1 MAAIEDIRERF
12 RTDGLYYADHALHIP
27 NEVGEIVPLR
37 PRPGQHKIE
46 AAIQK
51 QQAAGEPIR
60 LIILKSRRLGSSSW
74 CAGTLLR
81 RLTQNRNRRGQI
93 VAQDRGTGG
102 ELFELLKLM
111 YQHLPNEDW
120 LKPPIYR
127 SNDTKDS
134 KLLWWGEKSPLER
147 DRGNLGINSQ
157 LTIDTAAE
165 VEAGRG
171 KTLHDLL
178 CTEVAF
184 WPNPKKALSL
194 LNAVYD
200 LPETMVI
207 LESTANGHNWF
218 KDRWDAAERG
228 EGNYLAVFIGWQEDL
243 NNVRAFADDDERE
256 RFIASIGTG
265 PWGEDEPR
273 LVEEYGCTPEQLNWR
288 RNAIVDKANSD
299 LDYFRQEFP
308 SYPLEAFIASG
319 RHVFAAP
326 LVRAALDNAETI
338 QKLEPDAGGPEQGVF
353 RETGFRERRVH
364 SGTVE
369 VPTGSQWTPASAT
382 GFPPSYD
389 FWVRW
394 NPKAG
399 EKDEQGNPIPYPGP
413 KDQFIVAVDPA
424 TGEQNTTGQPDFS
437 VIQVI
442 DHRTREQV
450 ARLRTRRLDADEL
463 ALQAVLAAQFFND
476 ALITVETTGG
486 YGIPVTRKLW
496 DGFGWRRVYKRRS
509 LEQKAAKASDRLGW
523 DTNRRTKPQMI
534 EGLREMLRE
543 GTHGLRDP
551 LTVFEMQT
559 YVVDAKGRQDADAGA
574 HDDLLTAYMQG
585 QEVARETRLRP
596 DGPSGITHTW
606 TTDRRRF

>member
-1 MAAIEDIRERF
+1 MATVEDIRERF
-12 RTDGLYYADHALHIP
+12 RTDGLYYARNALHIP
-27 NEVGEIVPLR
+27 NEVGQIVPLT
-37 PRPGQHKIE
+37 PRPGQEKIE
-46 AAIQK
+46 QAIQ
-51 QQAAGEPIR
+51 QQQSTGEPIR

-74 CAGTLLR
+74 CAATLLR
-81 RLTQNRNRRGQI
+81 RLTQNENRRGQI
-93 VAQDRGTGG
+93 VAQDRGTAG

-111 YQHLPNEDW
+111 YQRLPNEDW
-120 LKPPIYR
+120 LKPTIYR

-134 KLLWWGEKSPLER
+134 KLLWWGEKAPFER
-147 DRGNLGINSQ
+147 DRGNLGVNSQ

-184 WPNPKKALSL
+184 WPNPLKALSIT
-194 LNAVYD
+194 NTVYD
-200 LPETMVI
+200 LPGTMVI

-228 EGNYLAVFIGWQEDL
+228 EGNYLPIFIGWQEDP
-243 NNVRAFADDDERE
+243 NNTRKFRDEDERE
-256 RFIASIGTG
+256 RFIASIGSG
-265 PWGEDEPR
+265 AWGEDEPR
-273 LVEEYGCTPEQLNWR
+273 LIEEYACTPEQLNWR

-326 LVRAALDNAETI
+326 LVRAALDQAEAIERT
-338 QKLEPDAGGPEQGVF
+338 EPKAGGPERGIL
-353 RETGFRERRVH
+353 RATDYRERRVH
-364 SGTVE
+364 AGMIE
-369 VPTGSQWTPASAT
+369 VPTGAQWVPKDAT
-382 GFPPSYD
+382 GFPNSHD

-394 NPKAG
+394 NPS
-399 EKDEQGNPIPYPGP
+399 EKDERGEIPPFPGP
-413 KDQFIVAVDPA
+413 HDQFIVSVDPA
-424 TGEQNTTGQPDFS
+424 TGEENTTGKPDFS

-442 DHRTREQV
+442 DHRTKRQI

-463 ALQAVLAAQFFND
+463 AEQALLAAMFYND

-496 DGFGWRRVYKRRS
+496 DGFGWRRMYKRRS
-509 LEQKAAKASDRLGW
+509 LEQKTAKASDRLGW

-551 LTVFEMQT
+551 QTVFEMQT
-559 YVVDAKGRQDADAGA
+559 YVIDSKGRSDADAGA

-596 DGPSGITHTW
+596 DGQGGVTHTW